1 MGMAASQ
8 ISFLRM
14 TARKAD
20 IERQEQSL
28 SLQKMALTR
37 DMTRITREYQNSLST
52 KTLKWSNNA
61 GVSYSDL
68 SYNTLMR
75 PGAANKNKPYL
86 ITNTNDQVV
95 LDSKYE
101 KYAKMISPNG
111 ASGGDWESNRTKIL
125 AELTGISEEKIAN
138 SVATSA
144 AVEAAA
150 AKVNALK
157 DEEATDKDLQE
168 PVSKDTANDFFA
180 HAGYVMS
187 NGVSYDVGKLYTDS
201 WQDLGNASTA
211 KASLTTLLNGIAENM
226 KNYLTET
233 DYTNFKSACKTY
245 MDDNGHYFGGTSD
258 ADKQGLDSGIA
269 GIKKSGDNYSVNM
282 KTVLDTVLGSYKSL
296 SDSNTYGQNSMGTE
310 VFYTRDKNTT
320 AWQNWNTKYNDWEKR
335 YNTAM
340 SEYEAAVNNDNM
352 ALDSE
357 EESNIK
363 FYDQLFSAIAQKGW
377 VANSQIEDN
386 DYLNNMF
393 QNNQYFITT
402 MDEQVD
408 DKGKKYFEYSTDLAS
423 NMNNV
428 FAVNATD
435 LQNEALTKYEHEKAI
450 INEKETRIDTRMTN
464 LETELSAINN
474 MMKGAETVRNDNV
487 ERTFGIFA

>member
-1 MGMAASQ
+1 MGMPSSAVR
-8 ISFLRM
+8 FLAW
-14 TARKAD
+14 TARKAN

-28 SLQKMALTR
+28 SLQKMSLTR
-37 DMTRITREYQNSLST
+37 AMTRVTREYQNSLST

-75 PGAANKNKPYL
+75 PGAANQNKPYL
-86 ITNTNDQVV
+86 ITNANDQVV

-138 SVATSA
+138 SVATNA

-157 DEEATDKDLQE
+157 DEEATDESLKE
-168 PVSKDTANDFFA
+168 PINEDKADDFFA
-180 HAGYVMS
+180 RAGYVMA
-187 NGVSYDVGKLYTDS
+187 NGTSYNIGKLYKDVNS
-201 WQDLGNASTA
+201 WQNLGDASTA
-211 KASLTTLLNGIAENM
+211 KASLTTLLKGIAENM

-233 DYTNFKSACKTY
+233 DYKHFESACTEYVTKNDSLFDGKT
-245 MDDNGHYFGGTSD
+245 
-258 ADKQGLDSGIA
+258 DSVETPE
-269 GIKKSGDNYSVNM
+269 IKKKDNQYSVNI
-282 KTVLDTVLGSYKSL
+282 KCVLDSILGSYKSQ
-296 SDSNTYGQNSMGTE
+296 SDASSYGQDSRGTE
-310 VFYTRDKNTT
+310 VFYTRDIKST
-320 AWQNWNTKYNDWEKR
+320 AWQNWNIKHDDWQKR
-335 YNTAM
+335 YDAAM
-340 SEYEAAVNNDNM
+340 AEYNAAVDTDNM
-352 ALDSE
+352 ALTSE

-377 VANSQIEDN
+377 TANYQIEDN

-408 DKGKKYFEYSTDLAS
+408 DKGNKYFEYSTDLAS
-423 NMNNV
+423 NTNNI
-428 FAVNATD
+428 FTVNATD
-435 LQNEALTKYEHEKAI
+435 VQNEALAKYEHEKAI

-474 MMKGAETVRNDNV
+474 MMKGLETVRNDNI
-487 ERTFGIFA
+487 ERNFGIFA